1 MDGSSVKDVHEGLQR
16 YVGGKERVT
25 LGVMRAKDFQRFA
38 VASGD
43 PNPVFFDDEAA
54 KRYGNPGALAPPLYL
69 SSIIGWGVGPP
80 EESLRPDGSA
90 GDDAASLPLE
100 GLRLMG
106 AGQALEF
113 FEPVT
118 DGTEVVMERIVEA
131 VDLKEG
137 KSGALILVRL
147 TKRYLGA
154 DGRLLLVCRET
165 FIGR

>member
-1 MDGSSVKDVHEGLQR
+1 MDSSTVRDVHEGLQR
-16 YVGGKERVT
+16 YVGGKERVP
-25 LGVMRAKDFQRFA
+25 LGVVRAKDFQRFA

-43 PNPVFFDDEAA
+43 PNPVFFDDRTARRHG
-54 KRYGNPGALAPPLYL
+54 KPGVLAPPLYL
-69 SSIIGWGVGPP
+69 SSVMGWDVGPS

-106 AGQALEF
+106 AGQDLEF
-113 FEPVT
+113 LEPVT
-118 DGTEVVMERIVEA
+118 DGTEVVMERTVEA

-137 KSGALILVRL
+137 RSGALVLVRL
-147 TKRYLGA
+147 VKRFLGA

>member
-1 MDGSSVKDVHEGLQR
+1 MENSIVKDMHEGLQR
-16 YVGGKERVT
+16 YVGGKERVP
-25 LGVMRAKDFQRFA
+25 LGVVRAKDFQRFA

-43 PNPVFFDDEAA
+43 PNPIFFDDEVARRHG
-54 KRYGNPGALAPPLYL
+54 KPGVLAPPLYL
-69 SSIIGWGVGPP
+69 SSVMGWGVGPP

-106 AGQALEF
+106 AGQDLEF

-118 DGTEVVMERIVEA
+118 DGAEVVMERIVEA

-154 DGRLLLVCRET
+154 DDRLLLVCRET